1 MGLDIQAVEKALLTG
16 RWHDALDSVS
26 DAPVAKIAKNVVN
39 GDFRDLKTSPSRDLF
54 TVTQSGGG
62 DLLDRPLAEWF
73 DCIQNL
79 SSSPGTRNTPEDELL
94 RLSCAVACL
103 HAFVQANWTGPDLD
117 IKPLDVLALS
127 PELSQLVG
135 EDRLHQKA
143 VSELAVGGE
152 PAYHLAQVPIFL
164 QLARLL
170 LDTPFQHVQT
180 APWWRLRAW
189 LVHEQVLDE
198 PVAVPEDVFKAAAPL
213 LDTFASASSE
223 PDLAGRLLLEQGL
236 LEHYVGHDKSAAEY
250 FVRAARATQLEYELT
265 GALGKR
271 TKFQQTDVTQLIL
284 LAQSRVR
291 GDGTD
296 PRQDADVATGKKEE
310 AASAK
315 HDSDSETAAKASASS
330 NNIIIAAGKAP
341 SDPALPETL
350 LLNDDTLL
358 EQTAFT
364 SSLNAG
370 APGSRLA
377 HVDPA
382 AQPALHP
389 LDQAILL
396 ALCLNVR
403 NTSPAHGL
411 TAEQMAPYVARVLA
425 HPRNWTVHTMA
436 LLLRSR
442 LEAHR
447 TRTVERAALQLQAL
461 VEQMPTADSPVAER
475 LLYAHALVLPS
486 RWELEKELARRFVSL
501 GVVKSALAIFERLEL
516 WEDAVRCHASIERP
530 EHARAVVR
538 DLLAGRKTEADA
550 VLAHAKASD
559 ARRSTLDAARAAK
572 LWCLL
577 GDLEPEHAVA
587 HYTHAW
593 ELSGHASGRAM
604 RSLGG
609 LHFARGSYGEA
620 IACLK
625 RAAAINPLQ
634 ARTWFVLGCAC
645 LREEDWDGA
654 RAAFVRCVSID
665 DEDGES
671 WNNLAS
677 VYMRMGEAGKRVDL
691 EEGDEE
697 VGRAAAAEDGDRQVV
712 GPQGIH
718 STETRIPFTNKLLAF
733 RALKQGLKVSYENWR
748 MWSNYM
754 VVALD
759 VGELSEAC
767 RALTRV
773 VEERAA
779 KDGPACVDEDVLDRL
794 VDAVAR
800 SPEAAG
806 PADTNTD
813 RATQTTGLERRVADL
828 FERTILPRVSSP
840 RIFRARARFL
850 TAQGRT
856 ADALAAYLDAYRA
869 GPAGTIE
876 RGETDVGR
884 WRAAVGEVEEIV
896 DVLRNFGGRGGD
908 GSGANWRLQARSV
921 VRTFMGRTRDFE
933 DEPEWARLVALQD
946 EIKKEDA

>member
-1 MGLDIQAVEKALLTG
+1 MGLDVQAVEKALLTG
-16 RWHDALDSVS
+16 KWHGGLDSVS
-26 DAPVAKIAKNVVN
+26 DAHVAKIAKNVVN

-54 TVTQSGGG
+54 AVTQSGG

-73 DCIQNL
+73 DGTQKL
-79 SSSPGTRNTPEDELL
+79 SSSPGTTTATPEDELL

-127 PELSQLVG
+127 PELSQLVS
-135 EDRLHQKA
+135 EDRLNQKA
-143 VSELAVGGE
+143 VSELSIGGE
-152 PAYHLAQVPIFL
+152 PAYHLVHVPIFL
-164 QLARLL
+164 QLARIL
-170 LDTPFQHVQT
+170 LDTPFQHVQS
-180 APWWRLRAW
+180 APWWRLRTW
-189 LVHEQVLDE
+189 LIHEQVLDE
-198 PVAVPEDVFKAAAPL
+198 PVAVPEDAFKAVSHL
-213 LDTFASASSE
+213 LDTFASE

-236 LEHYVGHDKSAAEY
+236 LEHYVGHDKSAAEF

-271 TKFQQTDVTQLIL
+271 TKYQQTDVTQLIL
-284 LAQSRVR
+284 LAESRIR
-291 GDGTD
+291 TDGTD
-296 PRQDADVATGKKEE
+296 PRQDTDVAADKKEDVKT
-310 AASAK
+310 A
-315 HDSDSETAAKASASS
+315 ETDTAPAAKASGVV
-330 NNIIIAAGKAP
+330 AGKAP
-341 SDPALPETL
+341 SEPALPETL

-364 SSLNAG
+364 SSSSSSHSAG
-370 APGSRLA
+370 TPGSRLA

-447 TRTVERAALQLQAL
+447 TRTVERAVLQLQAL
-461 VEQMPTADSPVAER
+461 VDQMPTADSAVAER
-475 LLYAHALVLPS
+475 LLYVHELVLPS
-486 RWELEKELARRFVSL
+486 RWELEKELARRFLAL

-516 WEDAVRCHASIERP
+516 WEDVVRCYASIERP
-530 EHARAVVR
+530 DQARAVVR

-577 GDLEPEHAVA
+577 GDLEPEHAIE

-609 LHFARGSYGEA
+609 LHFARGSYSEA
-620 IACLK
+620 IECLR

-654 RAAFVRCVSID
+654 RAAFVRCVTID

-671 WNNLAS
+671 WSNLAS
-677 VYMRMGEAGKRVDL
+677 VYMRMGEAGRRVGL

-697 VGRAAAAEDGDRQVV
+697 VGRATEGRDQQV
-712 GPQGIH
+712 
-718 STETRIPFTNKLLAF
+718 SA
-733 RALKQGLKVSYENWR
+733 
-748 MWSNYM
+748 
-754 VVALD
+754 
-759 VGELSEAC
+759 
-767 RALTRV
+767 
-773 VEERAA
+773 
-779 KDGPACVDEDVLDRL
+779 
-794 VDAVAR
+794 
-800 SPEAAG
+800 
-806 PADTNTD
+806 
-813 RATQTTGLERRVADL
+813 
-828 FERTILPRVSSP
+828 
-840 RIFRARARFL
+840 
-850 TAQGRT
+850 
-856 ADALAAYLDAYRA
+856 
-869 GPAGTIE
+869 
-876 RGETDVGR
+876 
-884 WRAAVGEVEEIV
+884 
-896 DVLRNFGGRGGD
+896 
-908 GSGANWRLQARSV
+908 
-921 VRTFMGRTRDFE
+921 
-933 DEPEWARLVALQD
+933 
-946 EIKKEDA
+946 